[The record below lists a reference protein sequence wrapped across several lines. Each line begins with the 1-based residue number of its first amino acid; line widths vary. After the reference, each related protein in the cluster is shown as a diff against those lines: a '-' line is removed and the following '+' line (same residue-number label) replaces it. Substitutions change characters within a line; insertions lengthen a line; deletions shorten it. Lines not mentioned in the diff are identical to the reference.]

1 MGVPIT
7 GYSLGI
13 GKEHIDFAEAA
24 LQNRKLMMRPLTDGN
39 VLASIAGWLM
49 CSVDGVGLTHHKKY
63 GACFI
68 RRTVPTM

>member
-24 LQNRKLMMRPLTDGN
+24 LQNRKLLMRPLTNGKA
-39 VLASIAGWLM
+39 LLK
-49 CSVDGVGLTHHKKY
+49 C
-63 GACFI
+63 
-68 RRTVPTM
+68 R